1 MSDCKT
7 ETTATVSESNTTLG
21 SAIDETNIAV
31 KERSVPAIFEG
42 KNINYITLTS
52 YSWCEEEWKV
62 KIYLDFPGADKITD
76 ENMWLVSEI
85 LVCASLSLSYLIM

>member
-1 MSDCKT
+1 MSDSNT
-7 ETTATVSESNTTLG
+7 ETTATVSDSTTILA
-21 SAIDETNIAV
+21 SAINETNIPE
-31 KERSVPAIFEG
+31 KEKPVPAIFEG

-62 KIYLDFPGADKITD
+62 KIYLDFPGADKITE

-85 LVCASLSLSYLIM
+85 SSVSLLSYSDV